1 MTSDPARRPIDPD
14 PDDVDKSVRSEPVE
28 TVHGEVTVA
37 QEPSGTRNMV
47 GGGEFP
53 DPETTPALHDPDAD
67 PTGAPE
73 VVADG
78 TGPRSNDPHRRPA
91 GGPAR

>member
-1 MTSDPARRPIDPD
+1 MTHDPAQRPIDPD
-14 PDDVDKSVRSEPVE
+14 PDEVDKSVRAEPVE

-37 QEPSGTRNMV
+37 QQPTGDRNMV

-53 DPETTPALHDPDAD
+53 DPETTPSLHDPASD
-67 PTGAPE
+67 PTEDTEE

-78 TGPRSNDPHRRPA
+78 SDGEGDRPRRRPA
-91 GGPAR
+91 G

>member
-1 MTSDPARRPIDPD
+1 MTHDPAQRPIDPD
-14 PDDVDKSVRSEPVE
+14 PDEVDKSVRAEPVE

-37 QEPSGTRNMV
+37 QQPTGDRNMV

-53 DPETTPALHDPDAD
+53 DPETTPSLHDPDAD
-67 PTGAPE
+67 PTEDTEE

-78 TGPRSNDPHRRPA
+78 SGGEDDRPRRRPD
-91 GGPAR
+91 G

>member
-1 MTSDPARRPIDPD
+1 MTDNPTQRPIDPD
-14 PDDVDKSVRSEPVE
+14 PETQDKSVRSEPVE

-37 QEPSGTRNMV
+37 QQPVGDRNEV

-53 DPETTPALHDPDAD
+53 DPETTPSLHDPDSD
-67 PTGAPE
+67 PTEDTAE

-78 TGPRSNDPHRRPA
+78 TGAVGDRPPRRPA
-91 GGPAR
+91 G